1 MIRDRTLQT
10 REKLVRQLPIT
21 GELLRGTL
29 LERTIRHTKDCPKC
43 ARGEG
48 HRVFVLTVS
57 YARGHTRQFSV
68 RRERVEEVR
77 RWLAN
82 YQKLKE
88 AIEAICELNH
98 NLLRPERAPAKDG
111 RKRRD

>member
-1 MIRDRTLQT
+1 MIRRQPL
-10 REKLVRQLPIT
+10 RARNKLVSKLPVT

-29 LERTIRHTKDCPKC
+29 LERTVRHSSGCSKC

-48 HRVFVLTVS
+48 HQVFVLTVT
-57 YARGHTRQFSV
+57 YPGGRTRQFSV

-82 YQKLKE
+82 YQELKQ
-88 AIEAICELNH
+88 AIEASIMTCCVRNELGQNRGKNPH
-98 NLLRPERAPAKDG
+98 D
-111 RKRRD
+111 